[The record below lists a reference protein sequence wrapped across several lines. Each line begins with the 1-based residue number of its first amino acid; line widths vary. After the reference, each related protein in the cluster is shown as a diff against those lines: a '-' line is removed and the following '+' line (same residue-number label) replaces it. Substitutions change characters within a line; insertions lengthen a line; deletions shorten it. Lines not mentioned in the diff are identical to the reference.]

1 MKSYIQLLRPK
12 QYIKNLF
19 IFAPLLFSFSFND
32 PQKVIVTVY
41 TFIIFSLTAS
51 SIYIV
56 NDILDLEE
64 DRNHPKKKTRP
75 IASGKISVNSGLAVS
90 GVLVVISLISS
101 YLINKELLLIIGIY
115 LVNNLLYSLKLK
127 HVSVLDILMIA
138 LGFLLRVIAG
148 GIAGGIYIS
157 MWIILMTFLLS
168 VFLGF
173 AKRRDDVLLSEKGL
187 TTRKN
192 IDGYNLEFINAV
204 MVLMAAVT
212 IVAYISYTVSPEVL
226 AKFGT
231 HNLYLTSFFVIA
243 GILRYM
249 QITFVNENSGNP
261 TDLVFKDRFLQLV
274 IGLWI
279 ISFVAVVK
287 FWH

>member
-32 PQKVIVTVY
+32 PQKVIVTLY

-75 IASGKISVNSGLAVS
+75 IASGKISVNTGLAVS
-90 GVLVVISLISS
+90 GTLVVISLVAS
-101 YLINKELLLIIGIY
+101 YIINMGLLLVIGIY
-115 LVNNLLYSLKLK
+115 LVNNLLYSMRLK

-148 GIAGGIYIS
+148 GIVGGIYIS

-212 IVAYISYTVSPEVL
+212 IVAYISYTVSPEVI

-279 ISFVAVVK
+279 LSFIAVVK

>member
-32 PQKVIVTVY
+32 PQKVIVTLY

-75 IASGKISVNSGLAVS
+75 IASGKISVNTGLAVS
-90 GVLVVISLISS
+90 GTLVVISLVAS
-101 YLINKELLLIIGIY
+101 YIINMGLLLVIGIY
-115 LVNNLLYSLKLK
+115 LVNNLLYSMRLK

-148 GIAGGIYIS
+148 GIVGGIYIS

-212 IVAYISYTVSPEVL
+212 IVAYISYTVSPEVI

-261 TDLVFKDRFLQLV
+261 TDLVFKDRF
-274 IGLWI
+274 
-279 ISFVAVVK
+279 
-287 FWH
+287 